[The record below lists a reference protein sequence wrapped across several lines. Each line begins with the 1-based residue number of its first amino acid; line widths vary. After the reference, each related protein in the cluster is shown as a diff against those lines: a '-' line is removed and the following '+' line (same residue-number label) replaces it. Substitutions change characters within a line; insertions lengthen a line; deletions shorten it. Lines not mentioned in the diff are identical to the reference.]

1 VIAGAPGV
9 EQPVATATPAPTP
22 QPVSPPTPT
31 PTPTPTPATRPAPAP
46 APDAP
51 KQALIDQA
59 ARAVLP
65 ARAVLER
72 ADEAARTARAMAGEA
87 RIVAARA
94 ARPDLQNAERLTNDG
109 VSYVGQT
116 SDGKR
121 QGLGVAELGS
131 GERQAGDFQDGRLNG
146 LGTVRF
152 EDDTRY
158 AGQWRDG
165 QASGL
170 GAREKPGVERAEG
183 NFVAGR
189 LEGLGVRR
197 TLTEPV
203 TVQSGEFRANL
214 LEGPGVE
221 TVGDQRY
228 EGGFRGGKRNGFG
241 QVTSADGKVLSG
253 RWEDGKP
260 IETTP

>member
-1 VIAGAPGV
+1 
-9 EQPVATATPAPTP
+9 
-22 QPVSPPTPT
+22 
-31 PTPTPTPATRPAPAP
+31 
-46 APDAP
+46 
-51 KQALIDQA
+51 LIDQA
-59 ARAVLP
+59 TRAAVS
-65 ARAVLER
+65 AQAVLER
-72 ADEAARTARAMAGEA
+72 ADEAARAARAMAGES

-94 ARPDLQNAERLTNDG
+94 GRPDLQNAERLTSDG
-109 VSYVGQT
+109 VSYVGQV

-121 QGLGVAELGS
+121 QGLGVAELGN

-158 AGQWRDG
+158 AGQWHDG
-165 QASGL
+165 QPTGL
-170 GAREKPGVERAEG
+170 GTREKPGVERAEG
-183 NFVAGR
+183 NFISGR

-197 TLTEPV
+197 TLGEPA

-228 EGGFRGGKRNGFG
+228 AGGFRGGKRNGYG
-241 QVTSADGKVLSG
+241 QVTSADGKVQSG
-253 RWEDGKP
+253 RWEDGKA

>member
-1 VIAGAPGV
+1 M
-9 EQPVATATPAPTP
+9 
-22 QPVSPPTPT
+22 S
-31 PTPTPTPATRPAPAP
+31 
-46 APDAP
+46 
-51 KQALIDQA
+51 
-59 ARAVLP
+59 AR
-65 ARAVLER
+65 
-72 ADEAARTARAMAGEA
+72 
-87 RIVAARA
+87 
-94 ARPDLQNAERLTNDG
+94 
-109 VSYVGQT
+109 S

-121 QGLGVAELGS
+121 QGLGVAELGN

-146 LGTVRF
+146 LGTVRL

-165 QASGL
+165 QATGL
-170 GAREKPGVERAEG
+170 GAREKPGVDRAEG

-203 TVQSGEFRANL
+203 TVQSGEFRADL

-228 EGGFRGGKRNGFG
+228 EGGFRGGKRNGYG
-241 QVTSADGKVLSG
+241 QVTSADGKVQSG